1 MLEAI
6 QLFKLALLSNAS
18 IFEDIYFRA
27 AHDGLDTMGNVDCD
41 FLLCKD
47 VESGLD

>member
-6 QLFKLALLSNAS
+6 QLFELALLSNSS

-41 FLLCKD
+41 FFLCKD